1 MNAAVKKKNPND
13 QFQVEPVLR
22 KVLIDAE
29 KEHNQLQ
36 EMFTLLG
43 WGDLPD
49 KLKMEIKAD
58 VAAMVDELH
67 GRYSSCDPNVERRRR
82 SVTYWV
88 SCYRDGICSL
98 ETAIQ
103 ALKVRAL

>member
-1 MNAAVKKKNPND
+1 MNTAVKND
-13 QFQVEPVLR
+13 TFQIEPVLR
-22 KVLIDAE
+22 KVLVDAE
-29 KEHNQLQ
+29 QDHQELQ
-36 EMFTLLG
+36 EMFQLMG

-49 KLKMEIKAD
+49 KLKIEIKDD
-58 VAAMVDELH
+58 VSAMIEELR
-67 GRYSSCDPNVERRRR
+67 GQYSTCDSFVQKRRQ

-103 ALKVRAL
+103 ALKVRKL